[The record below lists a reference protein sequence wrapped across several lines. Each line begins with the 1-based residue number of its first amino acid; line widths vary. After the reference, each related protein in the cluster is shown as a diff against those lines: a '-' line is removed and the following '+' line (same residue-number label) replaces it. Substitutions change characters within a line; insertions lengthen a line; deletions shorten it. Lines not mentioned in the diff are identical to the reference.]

1 MAWGSAEGRQE
12 LLDTIVEATDEM
24 AIAVASLGAA
34 YERLDEPTADRLE
47 EELFR
52 PLQLALGRA
61 KRAHEAFAARHSLP
75 EHKFAAGSPGQA
87 SARPKASIERAV
99 DAISRADGTL
109 ATLQD
114 SPMALELGD
123 VELRAG
129 LADVR
134 ELIGGFGQ
142 RARGLL
148 RTLGR

>member
-1 MAWGSAEGRQE
+1 MALAAIEGRQQ
-12 LLDTIVEATDEM
+12 LLDQIVEAADE
-24 AIAVASLGAA
+24 IALALASLGAA
-34 YERLDEPTADRLE
+34 YEQLDQATADRLE
-47 EELFR
+47 EELFQ

-61 KRAHEAFAARHSLP
+61 KRAHSGFADRHGLGAHSFEP
-75 EHKFAAGSPGQA
+75 GSPGPA
-87 SARPKASIERAV
+87 SARPKASIDRAI

-134 ELIGGFGQ
+134 ELMGSFGQ
-142 RARGLL
+142 RARDLL

>member
-1 MAWGSAEGRQE
+1 MAWATAEGRQE
-12 LLDTIVEATDEM
+12 LLDTLVEATDEI
-24 AIAVASLGAA
+24 AIALASLGAA
-34 YERLDEPTADRLE
+34 YEQLDQPTADRLE
-47 EELFR
+47 EELFQ
-52 PLQLALGRA
+52 PVQVAQGKA
-61 KRAHEAFAARHSLP
+61 KRAHAGFASRHGLP
-75 EHKFAAGSPGQA
+75 DQRFEAGSPGQA
-87 SARPKASIERAV
+87 SARPKASIERAR

-129 LADVR
+129 LAEVR